1 VLIERTDE
9 IFRGKRKG
17 EGVKMRGFPAFR
29 NPKTHPRVRG
39 RLGQADFGDPQSGP
53 PDLPEMS
60 EEDEADPLY

>member
-1 VLIERTDE
+1 
-9 IFRGKRKG
+9 
-17 EGVKMRGFPAFR
+17 MRGFPAFR